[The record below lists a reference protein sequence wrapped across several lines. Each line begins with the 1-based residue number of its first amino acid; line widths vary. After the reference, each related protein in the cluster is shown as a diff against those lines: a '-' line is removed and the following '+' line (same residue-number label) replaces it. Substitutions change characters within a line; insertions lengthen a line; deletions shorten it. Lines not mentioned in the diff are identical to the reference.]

1 MHRRRSL
8 RYLRRTP
15 WPLRLLLFAT
25 LAVTVLGVMF
35 LVGSVLLLVVL
46 AGATIGAA
54 MVLVRLARFARRV
67 RRAWTSGGL
76 AVAARPAPVDGPAEW
91 RKARRRFE
99 ALRAEYASY
108 ECDPLAV
115 LRLPALADVSV
126 PATARFVDAFAEAQ
140 ALHSEAEPPA
150 EFAGA
155 YRRAVD
161 RAWRS
166 WGAARDAAERIRLSG
181 LTLEERNSVQ
191 RVIKLLT
198 MARDSGHDAERLAAY
213 GKARA
218 ELAKLERAGRLQV
231 PRPALAALD
240 EAARASLPPSASP
253 AHTAT
258 SVFQAARRSAAQAT

>member
-8 RYLRRTP
+8 KYLRRTP

-25 LAVTVLGVMF
+25 LAMTLLGVVF
-35 LVGSVLLLVVL
+35 IVGSALVLVAL
-46 AGATIGAA
+46 AAATVGAA
-54 MVLVRLARFARRV
+54 MVLVRLTRFARRV
-67 RRAWTSGGL
+67 RRSW
-76 AVAARPAPVDGPAEW
+76 AAGAAPLPAPVDGRAEW

-99 ALRAEYASY
+99 ALRAEYAGY

-126 PATARFVDAFAEAQ
+126 PATARFVDVFAEAQ

-150 EFAGA
+150 EFAAA
-155 YRRAVD
+155 YRGAVD
-161 RAWRS
+161 RAWQA

-181 LTLEERNSVQ
+181 LTAEERNSVQ

-218 ELAKLERAGRLQV
+218 ELAKLERSGRLQV
-231 PRPALAALD
+231 PRPALATLD
-240 EAARASLPPSASP
+240 EAARASLPPSAPP
-253 AHTAT
+253 AHTAA